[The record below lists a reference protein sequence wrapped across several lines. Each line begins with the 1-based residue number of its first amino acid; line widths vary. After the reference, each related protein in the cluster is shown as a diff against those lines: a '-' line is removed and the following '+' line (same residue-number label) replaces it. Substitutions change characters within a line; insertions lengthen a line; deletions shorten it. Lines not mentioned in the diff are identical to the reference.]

1 MINIFKVQNIV
12 LMVSLCLNMLLF
24 DVYQKPVT
32 GSLEVPVL
40 RIELYTGLLRKRC
53 SYHYFD

>member
-1 MINIFKVQNIV
+1 MNGLIVFKHAF
-12 LMVSLCLNMLLF
+12 LF